1 MYCIVFYLT
10 QSHCFRAILRVSSS
24 NGGGILRHTG
34 QIKEIIWE
42 WNLEIIYFWLKKC
55 SNTIFLTPKPIK
67 ETLGIILKEW
77 KKIIEGATVVKF
89 VNKVQKLRYLH

>member
-1 MYCIVFYLT
+1 MAMEKSFT
-10 QSHCFRAILRVSSS
+10 QGYMPPKSL
-24 NGGGILRHTG
+24 